1 MQGCIYEKS
10 NKKMYIFLKNLYKIK
25 KKSHM
30 NHTYLFKIQTHSISL
45 KNHHKLIKT
54 YTKKLFEKEIN

>member
-30 NHTYLFKIQTHSISL
+30 NHTYLNIKTKFYLKKYTQMMLYFL
-45 KNHHKLIKT
+45 KN
-54 YTKKLFEKEIN
+54 